1 MPAIPYKPFFDAY
14 LMVDWSASSTPKKGA
29 DSIWYCLMVRSAAG
43 QATLKTMNPATRHD
57 ATTLI
62 KEVLI
67 GLIRSDQRVLVGFD
81 FSFAY
86 PAGFAGLLGLQ
97 GPAAWQL
104 VWEELRSRI
113 RDQTNN
119 RNNRF
124 EVASEMNRQI
134 SGAAAP
140 FWACPASAA
149 TPFLMP
155 RKQLADWPDDL
166 AEYRITEQR
175 IRGPQ
180 STWKLYTTGSV
191 GSQTLMGIP
200 RIHELRYAPE
210 LVAASAVWPF
220 ETGFHT
226 LRPEPSPH
234 IVFAEVYPSLPR
246 PVIPAGHIKDKVQVQ
261 SLCRY
266 FYDLDD
272 AARLARLFD
281 RPTHVSNETLVS
293 IMQEEGWILGV
304 T

>member
-1 MPAIPYKPFFDAY
+1 
-14 LMVDWSASSTPKKGA
+14 
-29 DSIWYCLMVRSAAG
+29 MVRGAAG
-43 QATLKTMNPATRHD
+43 TTTLKTENPATRHD
-57 ATTLI
+57 ATMLI
-62 KEVLI
+62 KEALI
-67 GLIRSDQRVLVGFD
+67 GLIRSDRRVLVGFD

-97 GPAAWQL
+97 GPAVWQL
-104 VWEELRSRI
+104 VWEELRSHI
-113 RDQTNN
+113 RDQPNN

-124 EVASEMNRQI
+124 EVASEMNRQV
-134 SGAAAP
+134 SGATAP

-155 RKQLADWPDDL
+155 RKQLADWPEDL
-166 AEYRITEQR
+166 AEYRVTEQR

-200 RIHELRYAPE
+200 RVHELRYAPE
-210 LVAASAVWPF
+210 LVAVSAVWPF
-220 ETGFHT
+220 ETGFCT
-226 LRPEPSPH
+226 FRREASPQ
-234 IVFAEVYPSLPR
+234 IIFAEVYPSLPR
-246 PVIPAGHIKDKVQVQ
+246 PVVPPGQIKDKVQVQ

-266 FYDLDD
+266 FCNLDD

-281 RPTHVSNETLVS
+281 RPSHISDETLVS
-293 IMQEEGWILGV
+293 ILQEEGWILGV